1 MRLVFLGPPG
11 AGKGTQ
17 AARVA
22 RHLGIPHIATGD
34 IFRQAVEAGT
44 PIGLRVKEVMD
55 HGELVSDE
63 MTNEV
68 VRERMALDD
77 TKNGF
82 VLDGYP
88 RNVEQAL
95 AFEENLKEL
104 GVKLDKVIKFMVNG
118 PAIVQRLS
126 GRRICPLC
134 KTVYHFVTHPPQY
147 DEVCDNDGTR
157 LVKRE
162 DDQPETVERRLE
174 VYGKLTKPLYDF
186 YDERGLLHQV
196 DALGTT
202 NQVFERLIGIIQDD
216 H

>member
-77 TKNGF
+77 TENGF

>member
-55 HGELVSDE
+55 RGELVSDE

-68 VRERMALDD
+68 VRERMALGD
-77 TKNGF
+77 TKDGF

>member
-44 PIGLRVKEVMD
+44 PMGLRVKELMD
-55 HGELVSDE
+55 RGELVSDE

-68 VRERMALDD
+68 VRERMARGD
-77 TKNGF
+77 TQNGF

-104 GVKLDKVIKFMVNG
+104 GVKLDKVIKFMVKG
-118 PAIVQRLS
+118 PDIVQRLS

-162 DDQPETVERRLE
+162 DDLPETVERRLE

-202 NQVFERLIGIIQDD
+202 NQVFDRLIGIIRDD

>member
-162 DDQPETVERRLE
+162 DDQPGTVERRLE

>member
-55 HGELVSDE
+55 RGELVSDE

-134 KTVYHFVTHPPQY
+134 RTVYHFVTHPPQY

>member
-17 AARVA
+17 AARLA

-44 PIGLRVKEVMD
+44 PVGRRVKEVMD
-55 HGELVSDE
+55 RGELVSDE

-68 VRERMALDD
+68 VRERMAQEDVQ
-77 TKNGF
+77 KGF

-88 RNVEQAL
+88 RNVSQAL
-95 AFEENLKEL
+95 AFEENLKAL
-104 GVKLDKVIKFMVNG
+104 GVKLDKVIKFMVTG
-118 PAIVQRLS
+118 PAIVKRLS

-157 LVKRE
+157 LVRR
-162 DDQPETVERRLE
+162 DDDLPDTVQRRLE
-174 VYGKLTKPLYDF
+174 VYGTLTKPLYDF

-196 DALGTT
+196 DALGST
-202 NQVFERLIGIIQDD
+202 NQVFDRLIEVIQGD

>member
-22 RHLGIPHIATGD
+22 QHLGISHIATGD
-34 IFRQAVEAGT
+34 IFRQAVETDT
-44 PIGLRVKEVMD
+44 PVGRRIKDVMD
-55 HGELVSDE
+55 RGELVSDE
-63 MTNEV
+63 LTNEV
-68 VRERMALDD
+68 VRERLAQRDVQD
-77 TKNGF
+77 GF

-104 GVKLDKVIKFMVNG
+104 GLKLDRAIKFMVTG
-118 PAIVQRLS
+118 PAIVERLS
-126 GRRICPLC
+126 GRRICPVC
-134 KTVYHFVTHPPQY
+134 KTVYHFVTHPPKN
-147 DEVCDNDGTR
+147 DEVCDNEGAR

-162 DDQPETVERRLE
+162 DDLPETVERRLE
-174 VYGKLTKPLYDF
+174 VYGKQTKPLYDF
-186 YDERGLLHQV
+186 YEARGILRQV
-196 DALGTT
+196 DALGST
-202 NQVFERLIGIIQDD
+202 NDVFDRLIEAIHGD